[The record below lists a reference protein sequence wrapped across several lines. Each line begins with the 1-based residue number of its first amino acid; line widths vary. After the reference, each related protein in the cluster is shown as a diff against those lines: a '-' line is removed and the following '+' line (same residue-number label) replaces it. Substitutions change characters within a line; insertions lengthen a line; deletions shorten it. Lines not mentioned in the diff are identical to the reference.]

1 MNSWKNFN
9 LTLAVSTMF
18 TNQNTVVW
26 RVPFYLALMAV
37 TWNLAAVDRT
47 RACPFC
53 SAASQTLSEELAA
66 AEVAVIARLLKTAPP
81 PVSSTDDPVGLNA
94 ATDPD
99 AGKALF
105 EIVEVLRGEKLVGDL
120 KQIHVVYFGENEKDK
135 SFLIS
140 GVSGQ
145 PIDWTTPLPLAPRAV
160 EYVKQLGG
168 LPEKGLDRLSFF
180 MQHFE
185 DEDPLLAQDA
195 YDEFA
200 RAPYSEIIAMK
211 DRMNREQLAEWV
223 QNPEVGPT
231 RRRLYL
237 TLLGVCGQESDIAM
251 LEALL
256 RYDYQQLK
264 PGIAVMVAKAGLHGS
279 AVGVTMVDE
288 LIRADVRRKRQC
300 LDALIAA
307 YLRLKGPE
315 GMPLIEQ
322 MFLTNPAAEYT
333 HVYATI
339 MALRFHGEESDDIP
353 LERLKQALRLVLEN
367 EEIADQVIP
376 DLARWEDWSILDR
389 LVSMFKTS
397 EKDAWIRQPVIS
409 YLLVAEDQTGDVG
422 QRATTALEELEK
434 LDPKGVKR
442 ARSYA
447 SFGLLA
453 RKATKKTDKQ
463 DEEPKEEKESQT
475 NLATDSQ
482 TSESDELAKTQANDS
497 SSTPAPIAEATTEV
511 EKPAAPVAENEEPA
525 AEEQK
530 VATTEKLS
538 APAEAVASTPTPETS
553 EAGPS
558 RVMIVGVPLVSGL
571 IMMGVFSLL
580 LRGSDIRAP
589 SEGP

>member
-1 MNSWKNFN
+1 MKTTPKIRMYVTV
-9 LTLAVSTMF
+9 TLALFALTSAWWSS
-18 TNQNTVVW
+18 QVV
-26 RVPFYLALMAV
+26 
-37 TWNLAAVDRT
+37 

-66 AEVAVIARLLKTAPP
+66 AEVAVIAKLVKAAPP
-81 PVSSTDDPVGLNA
+81 PVSTIDDPVGLDA
-94 ATDPD
+94 STDPD
-99 AGKALF
+99 AGKAQF
-105 EIVEVLRGEKLVGDL
+105 EILEVLRGEKLAGEL
-120 KQIHVVYFGENEKDK
+120 KQIHVVYFGENEQGK
-135 SFLIS
+135 SFLIN

-160 EYVKQLGG
+160 DYVKQLGD
-168 LPEKGLDRLSFF
+168 LPEKGPDRLSFF
-180 MQHFE
+180 MKHFE

-200 RAPYSEIIAMK
+200 RAPYSEIITMK
-211 DRMNREQLAEWV
+211 DRMDRQRLTKWI
-223 QNPEVGPT
+223 QDPEVGPT

-237 TLLGVCGQESDIAM
+237 TLLGVCGQQSDIAM

-256 RYDYQQLK
+256 KYDYQQLK
-264 PGIAVMVAKAGLHGS
+264 PGIAFMVSKAGLHGS
-279 AVGVTMVDE
+279 IAGVTMVDE

-307 YLRLKGPE
+307 YLKLKGPE
-315 GMPLIEQ
+315 GMQLVEQ
-322 MFLTNPAAEYT
+322 MFLSNPAAEYT

-339 MALRFHGEESDDIP
+339 MALRFHGEESNEIP
-353 LERLKQALRLVLEN
+353 KERLKEALRLVLDN

-409 YLLVAEDQTGDVG
+409 YLLVAEDQTGEVG
-422 QRATTALEELEK
+422 EKATEALGELEAI
-434 LDPKGVKR
+434 DPQGVKR

-453 RKATKKTDKQ
+453 KRSAQQSKTTEDPPKNDAPQ
-463 DEEPKEEKESQT
+463 DAVAESEAEKSSEENAKTEQEPPKTEVAQSGETPSNTTAVTETESPVEEKAKPAEQQV
-475 NLATDSQ
+475 ATAEKLTEPAQ
-482 TSESDELAKTQANDS
+482 LAND
-497 SSTPAPIAEATTEV
+497 TLEAETTE
-511 EKPAAPVAENEEPA
+511 E
-525 AEEQK
+525 
-530 VATTEKLS
+530 
-538 APAEAVASTPTPETS
+538 
-553 EAGPS
+553 GPN

-571 IMMGVFSLL
+571 FLLGVFALL

-589 SEGP
+589 SDVA